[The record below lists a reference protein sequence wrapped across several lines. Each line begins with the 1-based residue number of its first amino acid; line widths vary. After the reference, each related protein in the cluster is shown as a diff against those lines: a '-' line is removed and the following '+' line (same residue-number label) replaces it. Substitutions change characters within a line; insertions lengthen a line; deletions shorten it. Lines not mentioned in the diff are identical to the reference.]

1 MGFSVWITVISILLA
16 VLLAVFKFDEWEIIR
31 LKHVE
36 KYLLVPILF
45 LLAGG
50 ISAYFESNLHPHW
63 LNVLWVN
70 YGLPS
75 GLWAMIWMI
84 CFSYSIYHYWNKFT
98 NAKPSIELIKKYV
111 DYLDIYE
118 PAKFS
123 VLFRKYERYFFNS
136 KDVDAWHPYAFILS
150 SSKWWVIAPT
160 HFKEMVFNN
169 PDRFYK
175 MREDVLKS
183 LLRAQLSSLPESQLG
198 KELETQ
204 WNGVNLSEHTPIL
217 NIFLSDPKYIETGYN
232 KGIFMLLVKEAAE
245 EYFSSPRFHGRD
257 TLTFS
262 LKPSGYASQQVAPNS
277 LLPFYFIQLVDCFWI
292 QVIITQTQEISG
304 SFFYLTWTE
313 KLCLS
318 PFLGQKS

>member
-245 EYFSSPRFHGRD
+245 EYFSSPRFHEQI
-257 TLTFS
+257 
-262 LKPSGYASQQVAPNS
+262 P
-277 LLPFYFIQLVDCFWI
+277 
-292 QVIITQTQEISG
+292 
-304 SFFYLTWTE
+304 
-313 KLCLS
+313 
-318 PFLGQKS
+318 